1 VLWRWSSDRATIRVR
16 AEGHSVALTLRGEL
30 EAASSSHVVVR
41 AGDAVA
47 GEFDVG
53 RSFARTVLIPAT
65 LLPGAEQVITI
76 ESSAW
81 YVPAE
86 KRWRSK
92 DQRRLGL
99 KLFECRVTSA
109 S

>member
-1 VLWRWSSDRATIRVR
+1 M
-16 AEGHSVALTLRGEL
+16 ALTLRGEI

-41 AGDAVA
+41 AGGTVA
-47 GEFDVG
+47 ATFDVG
-53 RSFARTVLIPAT
+53 RAFSRTVLIPAAA
-65 LLPGAEQVITI
+65 LPGPEDVITI

-92 DQRRLGL
+92 DW
-99 KLFECRVTSA
+99 KCSA
-109 S
+109 R